1 MGGACRSP
9 GLSTPPRPAPAS
21 THLCH
26 PDDPFRRRLPSL
38 DDITRPHFS
47 RHDHALCRRGPHR
60 SPPRV
65 RHGARKASAS
75 GSPAENIE
83 RLSASRP
90 GRRHRR
96 LALRS
101 TCARNVPSCL
111 ARRGFTHFPRPA
123 LQPPHQNPRPS
134 TQTPD
139 TLRMGTDWPVMSA
152 IWKLL
157 FCKNYDSTQRMT
169 SVLLDLGAISNPRNY
184 GGSRGYRP
192 VPAPGQT
199 YHSPE
204 LRRQRAA
211 GSHETHLLVPPLG
224 RCGAPPVF
232 ATVPLLLDLE
242 RRRVTRSFQARTDFR
257 TA

>member
-65 RHGARKASAS
+65 RPGPRKASAS
-75 GSPAENIE
+75 GSPAENVE
-83 RLSASRP
+83 RLAASRP

-111 ARRGFTHFPRPA
+111 ARRRFTHFPRPA

-139 TLRMGTDWPVMSA
+139 TLRMGTDWPVMSG
-152 IWKLL
+152 
-157 FCKNYDSTQRMT
+157 TR
-169 SVLLDLGAISNPRNY
+169 
-184 GGSRGYRP
+184 
-192 VPAPGQT
+192 
-199 YHSPE
+199 
-204 LRRQRAA
+204 
-211 GSHETHLLVPPLG
+211 HLLLADRRPGISSGCAVS
-224 RCGAPPVF
+224 ASSSSF
-232 ATVPLLLDLE
+232 HLLLERLE
-242 RRRVTRSFQARTDFR
+242 ESLFFGGQRGRHCFELFVLRSTLNNCFEQLFR
-257 TA
+257 HQVQSMRFLPAHPSS